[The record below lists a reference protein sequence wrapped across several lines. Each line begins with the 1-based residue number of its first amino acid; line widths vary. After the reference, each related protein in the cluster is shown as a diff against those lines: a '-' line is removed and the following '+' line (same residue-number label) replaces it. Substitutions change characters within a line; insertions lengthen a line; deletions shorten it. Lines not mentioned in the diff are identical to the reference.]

1 MMFIYVF
8 HSNAATAD
16 TYKSTVYCTYVLH
29 CSLYCLLQ
37 VSSVELE
44 RVVLANVP
52 GVAEAAA
59 VGVAAPGG
67 GPELLHMFL
76 VLNPSAAAAAAGKAS
91 GSSRSSAAIEAAAD
105 AVKQL
110 QQACQAAV
118 RAHLN
123 PLFKVERVLLVP
135 SLPRTASNKVMRRVL
150 RSQAMQQRAKL

>member
-1 MMFIYVF
+1 M
-8 HSNAATAD
+8 
-16 TYKSTVYCTYVLH
+16 
-29 CSLYCLLQ
+29 
-37 VSSVELE
+37 
-44 RVVLANVP
+44 VLANVP

-59 VGVAAPGG
+59 IGIPAPGG

-76 VLNPSAAAAAAGKAS
+76 VLNPTTTAAAAATS
-91 GSSRSSAAIEAAAD
+91 SSSSRSAVEAAAD

-150 RSQAMQQRAKL
+150 RSQAMQQRSKL

>member
-1 MMFIYVF
+1 MSVY
-8 HSNAATAD
+8 SKSDTAEH
-16 TYKSTVYCTYVLH
+16 TKHHALYFSLH
-29 CSLYCLLQ
+29 MCVQ

-76 VLNPSAAAAAAGKAS
+76 VLNPSAAAAAAAAGKAS